1 MNKFLITKLVT
12 NYSKITLRIIFT
24 SDLPESTDKT
34 AHYTIYIKIISV
46 YYMTEQKEE
55 KRVGEKNQLKVK
67 GGEQM
72 GCRLKNLGKN

>member
-1 MNKFLITKLVT
+1 MT

-24 SDLPESTDKT
+24 KSTDKT
-34 AHYTIYIKIISV
+34 AHYTIYIYINNFRILHDRIERRKKSWR
-46 YYMTEQKEE
+46 K
-55 KRVGEKNQLKVK
+55 KQLKVK